1 VSLGSTI
8 AGYGRESAFWL
19 MLPFRLL
26 RRHRG
31 LVVMA
36 VGLAVIMTAL
46 GYGKA
51 ARFGAVVLVAGVV
64 GLRAWWHAAPAS
76 FEARLAGPYRR
87 RLIRGHVQRSWPL
100 VCQRAGLTFTLAAK
114 RRVEPAV
121 QVVPQV
127 QARWVDGRLC
137 LSPQMLAGH
146 DLTVWETA
154 AEAVRVAAGAS
165 RVEVR
170 TDDSRVHVEIWLG
183 YGDALTVPFSVEV
196 PELDAP
202 VSTTDV
208 ALGRT
213 EDGGP
218 FSMRLGVHTL
228 VAGATGAGKASA
240 VHGLLIGLGPA
251 IRAGVVQV
259 HGIDLKGGM
268 ELGMARPC
276 LTRCATTPPE
286 AVVVLEEAATA
297 MAARAGRL
305 AGHTRVHEASTA
317 EPLVVVL
324 VDELAAITAYLT
336 DRDLKN
342 RAATALSLLLSQG
355 RAVGYMVVAC
365 LQDPRKEVIPMRGLF
380 TQTLGLRL
388 RDGAETDMV
397 LGAHARHVGAACELI
412 PATLPGVGWMVPDS
426 GGQPV
431 RFRLGHVTDADIRLA
446 ARRFPAAV
454 RLPIPV
460 REPTPE
466 KPRSSRAARPA
477 ATADAA

>member
-1 VSLGSTI
+1 MILGS
-8 AGYGRESAFWL
+8 AVVGCSREAWFWL
-19 MLPFRLL
+19 TLPFRLL

-31 LVVMA
+31 LVVASVGVAIVA
-36 VGLAVIMTAL
+36 VAL
-46 GYGKA
+46 GYSHTV
-51 ARFGAVVLVAGVV
+51 RLCVVGLVVVVV
-64 GLRAWWHAAPAS
+64 GLRGWWHLDPAS
-76 FEARLAGPYRR
+76 FDARLAGPYRR
-87 RLIRGHVQRSWPL
+87 RLIRGHVHRSWPL
-100 VCQRAGLTFTLAAK
+100 VCHRAGLTFTAAAN
-114 RRVEPAV
+114 RRGEPAV
-121 QVVPQV
+121 QVVPQLR
-127 QARWVDGRLC
+127 ARWVDGRLC

-165 RVEVR
+165 RVELR
-170 TDDSRVHVEIWLG
+170 TDESRTRVQIWLA
-183 YGDALTVPFSVEV
+183 YGDKLTVPFTTAV
-196 PELDAP
+196 PELEAP
-202 VSTTDV
+202 VSTAGV
-208 ALGRT
+208 VLGRT

-218 FSMRLGVHTL
+218 FSIRLGVHTL

-276 LTRCATTPPE
+276 LTRCATTPAQ
-286 AVVVLEEAATA
+286 AVIVLEEAAAA
-297 MAARAGRL
+297 MSARASRL
-305 AGHTRVHEASTA
+305 AGHTRTHAASQVD
-317 EPLVVVL
+317 PLMVVL

-388 RDGAETDMV
+388 RDGSETDMV
-397 LGAHARHVGAACELI
+397 VGPHARHVGAACELI

-431 RFRLGHVTDADIRLA
+431 RFRLGHVTDTDIRLA
-446 ARRFPAAV
+446 ARRFPAAT
-454 RLPIPV
+454 RLPITVP
-460 REPTPE
+460 EPAPD
-466 KPRSSRAARPA
+466 KPRASRATR
-477 ATADAA
+477 TADAA

>member
-1 VSLGSTI
+1 MSLGSAV
-8 AGYGRESAFWL
+8 AGCGREAWFWL
-19 MLPFRLL
+19 TLPFRLL
-26 RRHRG
+26 HRHRG
-31 LVVMA
+31 LVVAGIGVA
-36 VGLAVIMTAL
+36 VVAVAL
-46 GYGKA
+46 GYGHA
-51 ARFGAVVLVAGVV
+51 VRAGLVGLAVVLVA
-64 GLRAWWHAAPAS
+64 LRCWWHVDPTS
-76 FEARLAGPYRR
+76 FEVRLAGPYRR
-87 RLIRGHVQRSWPL
+87 RLIRAQVQRSWPL
-100 VCQRAGLTFTLAAK
+100 VCHRAGLTFTVAAK
-114 RRVEPAV
+114 RRGGPAV

-146 DLTVWETA
+146 DLAVWETA

-165 RVEVR
+165 RVEQR
-170 TDDSRVHVEIWLG
+170 TDESRTRVQIWLA
-183 YGDALTVPFSVEV
+183 YGDALTVPFTTEV

-202 VSTTDV
+202 VSTTGV
-208 ALGRT
+208 VLGRT
-213 EDGGP
+213 EDVGP
-218 FSMRLGVHTL
+218 FSIRLGVHTL

-276 LTRCATTPPE
+276 LTRCATTPAQ

-305 AGHTRVHEASTA
+305 AGHTRTHAASVVD
-317 EPLVVVL
+317 PLVVVL

-336 DRDLKN
+336 ERDLKN
-342 RAATALSLLLSQG
+342 RAAAALSLLLSQG

-388 RDGAETDMV
+388 RDSGETDMV
-397 LGAHARHVGAACELI
+397 VGSHARHVGAACELI

-426 GGQPV
+426 GGQPI

-446 ARRFPAAV
+446 AKRFPAVA
-454 RLPIPV
+454 RLSITIP
-460 REPTPE
+460 EPSQD
-466 KPRSSRAARPA
+466 KPRASRATR
-477 ATADAA
+477 TADAA

>member
-1 VSLGSTI
+1 
-8 AGYGRESAFWL
+8 

-31 LVVMA
+31 LVVTVA
-36 VGLAVIMTAL
+36 GLAVISATL

-51 ARFGAVVLVAGVV
+51 VQFGAVVLVVVVV
-64 GLRAWWHAAPAS
+64 GLRVWWHARPVS
-76 FEARLAGPYRR
+76 FESVVAARYRR
-87 RLIRGHVQRSWPL
+87 WLIRGHVRRCWPV
-100 VCQRAGLTFTLAAK
+100 VCQRAGLTFRT
-114 RRVEPAV
+114 PALGSKPAGD
-121 QVVPQV
+121 VVPQV
-127 QARWVDGRLC
+127 RLRWVDGRLC
-137 LSPQMLAGH
+137 LSPQMLTGH
-146 DLTVWETA
+146 DLTVWERA
-154 AEAVRVAAGAS
+154 AEAVRVAAGAA
-165 RVEVR
+165 RVELR
-170 TDDSRVHVEIWLG
+170 TDNSRTRIEIWLG
-183 YGDALTVPFSVEV
+183 YGDPLGSPFRITVPLV
-196 PELDAP
+196 DAE
-202 VSTTDV
+202 VSTAAV
-208 ALGRT
+208 VLGRT
-213 EDGGP
+213 ENGTV
-218 FSMRLGVHTL
+218 FTVRLGVHTL

-251 IRAGVVQV
+251 VRAGLVQV

-268 ELGMARPC
+268 ELGMARGS
-276 LTRCATTPPE
+276 LTRCATTPVE
-286 AVVVLEEAATA
+286 AVVVLEDAATA

-305 AGHTRVHEASTA
+305 AGRTRVHEPSAA

-388 RDGAETDMV
+388 RDWTETDMV
-397 LGAHARHVGAACELI
+397 VGTHARQIGAACELI

-431 RFRLGHVTDADIRLA
+431 RFRLGHVTDADIRLGA
-446 ARRFPAAV
+446 QRFPASV
-454 RLPIPV
+454 RLPITVP
-460 REPTPE
+460 EPTAE
-466 KPRSSRAARPA
+466 KPRASRAARTPG
-477 ATADAA
+477 ATVDAA